1 MPYKMDFIASGKM
14 MTEIDTSMIHGNI
27 IWTHHIGLNNTKESR
42 ISAVCRSGLSTY
54 CQTLSYDP
62 SISFEDNHTAAAEAV
77 VAEME
82 DDLSYEGCEPLRI
95 VCRGCAGRGDRGFYF
110 LISRGGAK

>member
-1 MPYKMDFIASGKM
+1 MAIGGAMLIRPTTTAMSE
-14 MTEIDTSMIHGNI
+14 TIHGNI
-27 IWTHHIGLNNTKESR
+27 IWTHHIGLTDTKESR

-54 CQTLSYDP
+54 CQTLSYNP

-95 VCRGCAGRGDRGFYF
+95 VCRGCAGRGDRGYYF
-110 LISRGGAK
+110 LINRGGA

>member
-1 MPYKMDFIASGKM
+1 MTDPKKMTVM
-14 MTEIDTSMIHGNI
+14 ENSMIHGNI
-27 IWTHHIGLNNTKESR
+27 IWTELIGLPDTKESQ
-42 ISAVCRSGLSTY
+42 ITAVCASRLSTY

-95 VCRGCAGRGDRGFYF
+95 VCRGCAGRGDRGYYF
-110 LISRGGAK
+110 LINRGGA